1 MKSLRDIL
9 RKNPEI
15 SDDEAVQELLAYCE
29 ELENEVIEQRFEKNN
44 SKELILLDM
53 IREVVKSC
61 QALDKEQMEHER
73 FGYPAPDYAEAV
85 KSLKWYIL
93 KRCQESKIYL

>member
-15 SDDEAVQELLAYCE
+15 ADDLAVQELLAYCE
-29 ELENEVIEQRFEKNN
+29 ELENEVIDLRFEKSN

-53 IREVVKSC
+53 IREVIKSSN
-61 QALDKEQMEHER
+61 ALDKEQMEHER
-73 FGYPAPDYAEAV
+73 FGYPAPDYAKAV
-85 KSLKWYIL
+85 NELKWYIL

>member
-1 MKSLRDIL
+1 
-9 RKNPEI
+9 
-15 SDDEAVQELLAYCE
+15 
-29 ELENEVIEQRFEKNN
+29 
-44 SKELILLDM
+44 M

-85 KSLKWYIL
+85 KTLKWYIL